1 MKKEEIKDM
10 RTIKK
15 EHFQNL
21 VAVAYA
27 DGYFSD
33 KETTFLAEKAV
44 EFGLEDEVVKITLAR
59 AAVLE
64 FEVPLNDYEREEQL
78 TDAVYMSMIDGK
90 VEDDEYRLCLKIAE
104 KLEFTKKDLDQVIE
118 LTAELWEKSKH

>member
-1 MKKEEIKDM
+1 MEKKDM

-27 DGYFSD
+27 DGEFTE
-33 KETTFLAEKAV
+33 KEVNFLAEKAV
-44 EFGLEDEVVKITLAR
+44 DFGIDNDVVQQILAR
-59 AAVLE
+59 AAELE

-78 TDAVYMSMIDGK
+78 TDCVYMSMVDGIVQEK
-90 VEDDEYRLCLKIAE
+90 EYSLCLKIAE
-104 KLEFTKKDLDQVIE
+104 KLDFTQKDLDQVIE
-118 LTAELWEKSKH
+118 LTGELWEKAN